1 MTMAPLPITAAVAA
15 CKRVESLLKS
25 LRKIASCE
33 PPPAEILVHLDGNS
47 PEILDR
53 LRKEFPT
60 ARLIG
65 SDHLIG
71 PGGGRN
77 ALTRE
82 ARNPWVAH
90 FDDDSFPSTPDYFAI
105 AAKLI
110 AANPE
115 VAVWSA
121 TIISHEPS
129 PEPGSLWLNA
139 VYPGCGHLM
148 SQAWFSKTRGYLP
161 LPFAYNLEEVD
172 VSLQLHALGALCLQA
187 ADLKVWH
194 DHPNPVRE
202 THDTEVLMMINTIL
216 FPLLRYP
223 MSALPQG
230 ILSILRRAFKLSKL
244 PGGLSVLARTA
255 IRLPATVRK
264 NFHHRNPLPSKS
276 TWSWLLLRRERLRLH

>member
-1 MTMAPLPITAAVAA
+1 MTKASIPITAAVTA
-15 CKRVESLLKS
+15 CKRVESLLTS

-65 SDHLIG
+65 SDHLVG

-77 ALTRE
+77 RLTRE
-82 ARNPWVAH
+82 AKNPWIAH
-90 FDDDSFPSTPDYFAI
+90 FDDDSFPETPDYFAV

-110 AANPE
+110 ASNPE

-139 VYPGCGHLM
+139 VHPGCGHLM
-148 SQAWFSKTRGYLP
+148 SQAWFAKTSGYLP
-161 LPFAYNLEEVD
+161 LTFAYNLEEVD
-172 VSLQLHALGALCLQA
+172 VSLQLHALGAVCVQA

-202 THDTEVLMMINTIL
+202 TPDTEVLMMINTIL

-223 MSALPQG
+223 LSALPQG

-255 IRLPATVRK
+255 IRLPATVRQ
-264 NFHHRNPLPSKS
+264 NFHHRKPLPSKS
-276 TWSWLLLRRERLRLH
+276 TWSWLFLRRERFRVH